1 MRTTLRITVVLYL
14 SLCLGRA
21 YAVPS
26 FARQTGLTCNVCH
39 RNPPELTAFGRNFKL
54 RGFVLSAIA
63 ENDKVGNSKDL
74 TLTKY
79 MPISAMVLISNTA
92 FQTKQPA
99 SQNNAA
105 NFPQQLSIFLA
116 GGYAT
121 HFGGLAQFTY
131 THADD
136 HFGMD
141 NTDLRYANKA
151 KLGGKDWEYGI
162 TLNNNPS
169 VEDLWNSTPA
179 WGFPWISTASGVGP
193 IASPVI
199 SGGLAQDVAGA
210 GWFSVWNSHLYTD
223 VSVYRSEHAGAPT
236 PVTGTGQAFNISGAA
251 PYWRAA
257 WQQSWGANYLML
269 GTYGIYMS
277 SFPGAVSGAPDRYV
291 DPAFDFQ
298 FQRPIGANEFDVH
311 GTYIYEKSNLGATF
325 SAEGASVQLHHLNTF
340 KADATYHWR
349 DKCSATGA
357 YFTTSGTADA
367 LLFAQAPVTGSN
379 NGSPRTN
386 GYIAQVAFWPAKN
399 IDLDVNYSGYT
410 EFNGASQNYDGAN
423 RNASDNNTV
432 YMALWL
438 NF

>member
-79 MPISAMVLISNTA
+79 MPISAMVLISNTV

-116 GGYAT
+116 GGYAS

-141 NTDLRYANKA
+141 NTDFRYANKGT
-151 KLGGKDWEYGI
+151 LGGKDWEYGI

-199 SGGLAQDVAGA
+199 YGSLAQDVAGA
-210 GWFSVWNSHLYTD
+210 GWFSHVDTHLVQPVEQPSLHRCFRLPLGACRSSDSGDRNRPSIQHQRRSALLARGVATELGRELSDAWHLWHLYELIPR
-223 VSVYRSEHAGAPT
+223 RS
-236 PVTGTGQAFNISGAA
+236 F
-251 PYWRAA
+251 R
-257 WQQSWGANYLML
+257 
-269 GTYGIYMS
+269 
-277 SFPGAVSGAPDRYV
+277 
-291 DPAFDFQ
+291 
-298 FQRPIGANEFDVH
+298 
-311 GTYIYEKSNLGATF
+311 
-325 SAEGASVQLHHLNTF
+325 SA
-340 KADATYHWR
+340 
-349 DKCSATGA
+349 
-357 YFTTSGTADA
+357 
-367 LLFAQAPVTGSN
+367 
-379 NGSPRTN
+379 
-386 GYIAQVAFWPAKN
+386 
-399 IDLDVNYSGYT
+399 
-410 EFNGASQNYDGAN
+410 
-423 RNASDNNTV
+423 
-432 YMALWL
+432 
-438 NF
+438 